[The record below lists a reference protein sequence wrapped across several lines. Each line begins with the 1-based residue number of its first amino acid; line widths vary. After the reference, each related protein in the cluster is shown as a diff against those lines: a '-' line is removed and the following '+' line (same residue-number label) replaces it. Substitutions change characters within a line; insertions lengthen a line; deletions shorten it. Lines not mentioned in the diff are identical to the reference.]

1 MGPPGVPW
9 KGTRDESCH
18 VTLHLSKNKGKN
30 VSHVEYSRVIGSLM
44 HLMSCIKPDI
54 VYAVS
59 KLSSYTSN
67 LGAEH
72 WQYEIS

>member
-1 MGPPGVPW
+1 
-9 KGTRDESCH
+9 
-18 VTLHLSKNKGKN
+18 
-30 VSHVEYSRVIGSLM
+30 M

-72 WQYEIS
+72 WQGTMRFLKYL